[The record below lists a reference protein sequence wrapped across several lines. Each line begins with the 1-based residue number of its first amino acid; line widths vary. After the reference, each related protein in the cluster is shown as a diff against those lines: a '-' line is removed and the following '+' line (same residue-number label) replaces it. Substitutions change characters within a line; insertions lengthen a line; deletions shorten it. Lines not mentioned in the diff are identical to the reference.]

1 MNTTVL
7 HAVPLTKEGFAPY
20 GDVIEMEGAAHYG
33 INSGRVERYH
43 DLAKIQVD
51 HSNGARAIVSLA
63 KINTASSPPFKFDLV
78 ERHPKGSQAFIP
90 MFEAPVIVVV
100 AKRSETVNT
109 SDLKAFITNGLQGF
123 NYHAGT
129 WHMPLMSD
137 QVGRMF
143 VVIDRAGQGN
153 NCDEFTFE
161 NEDVELI
168 LP

>member
-7 HAVPLTKEGFAPY
+7 PVVPLTKEGFAPF
-20 GDVIEMEGAAHYG
+20 GDVIEMEGAEHYG
-33 INSGRVERYH
+33 INLGTVERYH

-51 HSNGARAIVSLA
+51 HLNGGRPIVSLFR
-63 KINTASSPPFKFDLV
+63 INTASSFPYNFNLV

-90 MFEAPVIVVV
+90 MFDAPVIVVV
-100 AKRSETVNT
+100 AKCGEKVHTR
-109 SDLKAFITNGLQGF
+109 DLKAFVTNGRQGF
-123 NYHAGT
+123 NYHAGI
-129 WHMPLMSD
+129 WHLPLMSD

-143 VVIDRAGQGN
+143 VVVDRAGQGS

-161 NEDVELI
+161 NQMVELR